1 MRGRTQGTGAL
12 HPTLRAQRCVCVLR
26 LGYNVRGDASV
37 VCSCRDVAPAFGTSA
52 MSMKSDQY
60 RRERSFCSYIL
71 ADKFF
76 KYLDCS
82 YFYETATIE
91 QHKVTVQSVL

>member
-1 MRGRTQGTGAL
+1 
-12 HPTLRAQRCVCVLR
+12 
-26 LGYNVRGDASV
+26 
-37 VCSCRDVAPAFGTSA
+37 VAPAFGTSA

-60 RRERSFCSYIL
+60 RRERSLCS
-71 ADKFF
+71 DKFTN

-91 QHKVTVQSVL
+91 LQTGSFKESSFFSEIFQPFTNTPPHEV

>member
-1 MRGRTQGTGAL
+1 
-12 HPTLRAQRCVCVLR
+12 
-26 LGYNVRGDASV
+26 
-37 VCSCRDVAPAFGTSA
+37 VAPAFGTSA

-60 RRERSFCSYIL
+60 RRERSFCS
-71 ADKFF
+71 DKFF

-91 QHKVTVQSVL
+91 QHKVTVQSVLFFSEIFQPFTNTPPHEV

>member
-1 MRGRTQGTGAL
+1 
-12 HPTLRAQRCVCVLR
+12 V
-26 LGYNVRGDASV
+26 S
-37 VCSCRDVAPAFGTSA
+37 RDVAPAFGTSA

-60 RRERSFCSYIL
+60 RRERSFCS
-71 ADKFF
+71 DKFF

-91 QHKVTVQSVL
+91 LQTGSSSNSFFSEIFQPFTNTPPHEV